1 MSKQIS
7 VPDLG
12 VDEAEVI
19 ELLVQPGAMVKKDQA
34 IAVLESDKASLE
46 LPAEA
51 DGVVQAWAVT
61 VGQRVKQG
69 DALMTLVEAG
79 GASAAAS
86 VPAAAASEP
95 AAEADVP
102 APVAFMASA
111 ATPAVVPEAVTAAAG
126 SVEQISVP
134 DLGVEQAEVIEL
146 LVPAGATVKK
156 DQPIAVLESDKA
168 SLELPAPA
176 DGVLVAWVVT
186 VGQAVRQGDALLSLQ
201 SGAAPGSV
209 PAAVAAAS
217 VAAPVPASAAP
228 VAQSAASASSASVA
242 LSPAEPSA
250 ATAPSG
256 PVHAGPAVRKLARE
270 LGVDLSQVTGSGPRQ
285 RIQKDDLHAWVKQQ
299 LSRPVAAAPAAS
311 GGGMAALFGDLP
323 AEPDYRKWGE
333 VELRP
338 RSRIQRKSAENLARS
353 ALIVPQVTQ
362 FDLADIT
369 ELEAFRLSL
378 RDSFKKDGLSLTMTV
393 LVAKAVAYL
402 LREMP
407 VFNSSLARDGENLVV
422 KDYVNIGIA
431 VDTPNGLLVPV
442 LHNADRMSLSQMART
457 LGELSEQARTGK
469 LPPAAMQGATFSIS
483 SLGGVGGTAFTPL
496 VNWPEVGILG
506 LSKAS
511 QQPVWDGK
519 GFVPRLMLPLSL
531 SYDHRVIDGA
541 VAARF
546 TTRLGVLLA
555 DIRRLLV

>member
-1 MSKQIS
+1 MATQI
-7 VPDLG
+7 
-12 VDEAEVI
+12 A
-19 ELLVQPGAMVKKDQA
+19 
-34 IAVLESDKASLE
+34 
-46 LPAEA
+46 
-51 DGVVQAWAVT
+51 
-61 VGQRVKQG
+61 
-69 DALMTLVEAG
+69 
-79 GASAAAS
+79 
-86 VPAAAASEP
+86 
-95 AAEADVP
+95 
-102 APVAFMASA
+102 
-111 ATPAVVPEAVTAAAG
+111 
-126 SVEQISVP
+126 VP

-146 LVPAGATVKK
+146 LVQPGATVKK

-168 SLELPAPA
+168 SLELPAPD
-176 DGVLVAWVVT
+176 DGVLVSWSVK
-186 VGQAVRQGDALLSLQ
+186 VGQAVKAGNPLLVLE
-201 SGAAPGSV
+201 AAGGSV
-209 PAAVAAAS
+209 PAPAAAAPAPAVARTLPETGVEPEPTAAPPARAGGGRRD
-217 VAAPVPASAAP
+217 VAVPDLGVPQAEVIELLVQPGATVKKDQPIAVLESDKASLELPAPDDGVLVSWAVKVGQAVKAGEPLLVLEAAGSATQAAPTAPAAAPSAPVAVKSPAPVPAA
-228 VAQSAASASSASVA
+228 AASA
-242 LSPAEPSA
+242 PAMPDA
-250 ATAPSG
+250 AR
-256 PVHAGPAVRKLARE
+256 VHAGPAVRKLARE
-270 LGVDLSQVTGSGPRQ
+270 LGVDLGQVPGTGPRG
-285 RIQKDDLHAWVKQQ
+285 RILKDDVHQWVRQRLTQ
-299 LSRPVAAAPAAS
+299 PAAAPAA
-311 GGGMAALFGDLP
+311 GGSGMAGLFGDLP
-323 AEPDYRKWGE
+323 PEPDYVKWGA
-333 VELRP
+333 VALKP

-407 VFNSSLARDGENLVV
+407 VFNSSLSRDGESLVV
-422 KDYVNIGIA
+422 KDYVNLGIA

-442 LHNADRMSLSQMART
+442 LHNADRMSLSEMSRG

-469 LPPAAMQGATFSIS
+469 LPPAAMQGASFTIS

-519 GFVPRLMLPLSL
+519 GFAPRLMLPLSL

-546 TTRLGVLLA
+546 TARLAVLLA

>member
-1 MSKQIS
+1 MATK
-7 VPDLG
+7 
-12 VDEAEVI
+12 
-19 ELLVQPGAMVKKDQA
+19 
-34 IAVLESDKASLE
+34 IA
-46 LPAEA
+46 
-51 DGVVQAWAVT
+51 
-61 VGQRVKQG
+61 
-69 DALMTLVEAG
+69 
-79 GASAAAS
+79 
-86 VPAAAASEP
+86 
-95 AAEADVP
+95 
-102 APVAFMASA
+102 
-111 ATPAVVPEAVTAAAG
+111 
-126 SVEQISVP
+126 VP

-168 SLELPAPA
+168 SLELPAPGEGVRVSWAVNVGQSVTAGQPLLVLEAA
-176 DGVLVAWVVT
+176 DGVAP
-186 VGQAVRQGDALLSLQ
+186 APAP
-201 SGAAPGSV
+201 AAPAVSAPVASPAVAV
-209 PAAVAAAS
+209 PAVAG
-217 VAAPVPASAAP
+217 VVASAASQD
-228 VAQSAASASSASVA
+228 V
-242 LSPAEPSA
+242 
-250 ATAPSG
+250 T
-256 PVHAGPAVRKLARE
+256 VHAGPAVRRLARE
-270 LGVDLSQVTGSGPRQ
+270 LGVELGQVAGSGPRG
-285 RIQKDDLHAWVKQQ
+285 RILKDDLHQWVRQRLTQ
-299 LSRPVAAAPAAS
+299 PAVATPA
-311 GGGMAALFGDLP
+311 GGGGLAGLFGDLP
-323 AEPDYRKWGE
+323 PEPDYGKWGAIA
-333 VELRP
+333 LKP

-422 KDYVNIGIA
+422 KDYVNLGIA

-442 LHNADRMSLSQMART
+442 LHNADRMSLSDMACR

-519 GFVPRLMLPLSL
+519 GFAPRLMLPLSL

>member
-1 MSKQIS
+1 MAMQI
-7 VPDLG
+7 
-12 VDEAEVI
+12 A
-19 ELLVQPGAMVKKDQA
+19 
-34 IAVLESDKASLE
+34 
-46 LPAEA
+46 
-51 DGVVQAWAVT
+51 
-61 VGQRVKQG
+61 
-69 DALMTLVEAG
+69 
-79 GASAAAS
+79 
-86 VPAAAASEP
+86 
-95 AAEADVP
+95 
-102 APVAFMASA
+102 
-111 ATPAVVPEAVTAAAG
+111 
-126 SVEQISVP
+126 VP

-156 DQPIAVLESDKA
+156 DQPIALLESDKA
-168 SLELPAPA
+168 SLELPATD
-176 DGVLVAWVVT
+176 DGVLVSWSVKVGSVVK
-186 VGQAVRQGDALLSLQ
+186 AGDALLMLEIA
-201 SGAAPGSV
+201 GAPDTV
-209 PAAVAAAS
+209 AAVAPAAS
-217 VAAPVPASAAP
+217 VAAPSPAALSAP
-228 VAQSAASASSASVA
+228 VAAAPAPAIPSPAALMVAVAPAIASATEV
-242 LSPAEPSA
+242 PAA
-250 ATAPSG
+250 AG
-256 PVHAGPAVRKLARE
+256 KCHAGPAVRRLARE
-270 LGVDLSQVTGSGPRQ
+270 LGADLTLVAGSGPRG
-285 RIQKDDLHAWVKQQ
+285 RILKDDLHAWVNQR
-299 LSRPVAAAPAAS
+299 LSLSVTPAPA
-311 GGGMAALFGDLP
+311 GGGMAGLFGDLP
-323 AEPDYRKWGE
+323 PEPDYTKWGA
-333 VELRP
+333 VDLKP

-407 VFNSSLARDGENLVV
+407 MFNSSLARDGENLVV
-422 KDYVNIGIA
+422 KDYVNLGIA

-442 LHNADRMSLSQMART
+442 LHNADRMSLSEMARK

-469 LPPAAMQGATFSIS
+469 LPPAAMQGATFTIS
-483 SLGGVGGTAFTPL
+483 SVGGVGGTAFTPL

-541 VAARF
+541 TAARF
-546 TTRLGVLLA
+546 TTRLAVLLA

>member
-1 MSKQIS
+1 M
-7 VPDLG
+7 
-12 VDEAEVI
+12 ATN
-19 ELLVQPGAMVKKDQA
+19 
-34 IAVLESDKASLE
+34 IA
-46 LPAEA
+46 
-51 DGVVQAWAVT
+51 
-61 VGQRVKQG
+61 
-69 DALMTLVEAG
+69 
-79 GASAAAS
+79 
-86 VPAAAASEP
+86 
-95 AAEADVP
+95 
-102 APVAFMASA
+102 
-111 ATPAVVPEAVTAAAG
+111 
-126 SVEQISVP
+126 VP

-156 DQPIAVLESDKA
+156 DQPIALLESDKA
-168 SLELPAPA
+168 SLELPATD
-176 DGVLVAWVVT
+176 DGVLVSWAVKVGSVVK
-186 VGQAVRQGDALLSLQ
+186 AGDALLVLEIAGAEDPVAAVVAPAVVAASEAAPAAASAPAVVAPAPVA
-201 SGAAPGSV
+201 SGAAAPV
-209 PAAVAAAS
+209 VAVAPSATD
-217 VAAPVPASAAP
+217 VAA
-228 VAQSAASASSASVA
+228 
-242 LSPAEPSA
+242 
-250 ATAPSG
+250 G
-256 PVHAGPAVRKLARE
+256 KCHAGPAVRRLARE
-270 LGVDLSQVTGSGPRQ
+270 LGADLTLVAGSGPRG
-285 RIQKDDLHAWVKQQ
+285 RILKDDLHAWVKQR
-299 LSRPVAAAPAAS
+299 LSQTAAAAPA
-311 GGGMAALFGDLP
+311 GGGMAGLFGDLP
-323 AEPDYRKWGE
+323 PEPDYTKWGS
-333 VELRP
+333 VDLRP

-422 KDYVNIGIA
+422 KDYINLGIA

-442 LHNADRMSLSQMART
+442 LHNADRMSLSEMARK

-469 LPPAAMQGATFSIS
+469 LPPAAMQGATFTIS

-546 TTRLGVLLA
+546 TTRLALLLA